1 MSSPQNDGHFK
12 NCVGILFSG
21 VMVRFLEGGSG
32 GGGGGRW
39 GGRTISFVNY
49 SIRKLTEIY

>member
-32 GGGGGRW
+32 GGGGGWW
-39 GGRTISFVNY
+39 GGGGQLV
-49 SIRKLTEIY
+49 L

>member
-12 NCVGILFSG
+12 NCVGILFSR
-21 VMVRFLEGGSG
+21 VMVRFLEGESG

-39 GGRTISFVNY
+39 GGGGQLV
-49 SIRKLTEIY
+49 L